1 MAKKTGSVHLEEKV
15 WDFIDAFKEDNKIS
29 SRSTALEWIILSF
42 MVGQSKSIGLEIK
55 SNIDIPNIG
64 VKNSSKMDNALD
76 QIEDD
81 MPE

>member
-42 MVGQSKSIGLEIK
+42 MSGQNKDISFKIN
-55 SNIDIPNIG
+55 SNIDIPNLDT
-64 VKNSSKMDNALD
+64 KNS
-76 QIEDD
+76 
-81 MPE
+81 

>member
-42 MVGQSKSIGLEIK
+42 MIGQNKDISFKIN
-55 SNIDIPNIG
+55 SNIDIPNLDT
-64 VKNSSKMDNALD
+64 KNSSKMDNALD
-76 QIEDD
+76 QIEND
-81 MPE
+81 MLE

>member
-42 MVGQSKSIGLEIK
+42 MIGQSKNVDLKIN
-55 SNIDIPNIG
+55 SNIDIPNID
-64 VKNSSKMDNALD
+64 VKSGSGMDIALA
-76 QIEDD
+76 QIEND

>member
-15 WDFIDAFKEDNKIS
+15 WDFIDAFKEGNKIS

-42 MVGQSKSIGLEIK
+42 MVGQSKSIDLEIN
-55 SNIDIPNIG
+55 SNIDIPN
-64 VKNSSKMDNALD
+64 VDLKNSSKMDNALE
-76 QIEDD
+76 QIEND